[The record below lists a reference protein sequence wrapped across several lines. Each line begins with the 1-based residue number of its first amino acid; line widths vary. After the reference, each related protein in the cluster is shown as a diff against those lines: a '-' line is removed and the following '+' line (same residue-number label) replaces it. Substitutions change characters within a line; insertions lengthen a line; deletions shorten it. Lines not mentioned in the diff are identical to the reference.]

1 MLRALCRIFW
11 FSVLNFYKLAMHF
24 HLIELSC
31 ILIYFFAN
39 ALERNTVFGSLNR
52 RSPAAVPAVNASAPV
67 HIREN
72 EAPLV

>member
-1 MLRALCRIFW
+1 
-11 FSVLNFYKLAMHF
+11 MHF